1 MDAVATCDRCG
12 YSATRTTAFH
22 IVARRVGVPASDRI
36 RSRAI
41 LGGELCERC
50 APVLTSNK
58 RLRWIAIGALV
69 LAGAAGGIVEYL
81 AGPRAAVEAAAFPF
95 VGFII
100 AMAMLATWHRRIALD
115 ILGHRLV
122 EKLVVGLPE
131 AGGAISPGKIRVYWG
146 SARNVIRIGELGRTG
161 R

>member
-1 MDAVATCDRCG
+1 MHAVATCDRCG

-22 IVARRVGVPASDRI
+22 IVARRVGVPASDPI

-50 APVLTSNK
+50 SPVLTSNK
-58 RLRWIAIGALV
+58 RIRWLAIGSFA
-69 LAGAAGGIVEYL
+69 LAGVAGGIFEYL
-81 AGPRAAVEAAAFPF
+81 AGPRAAIEAAAFPF
-95 VGFII
+95 AAFVI
-100 AMAMLATWHRRIALD
+100 ALAMLATWHRRVSRD
-115 ILGHRLV
+115 ILGERLV

-131 AGGAISPGKIRVYWG
+131 TGGAISPSKIRVYWG